1 MVSTDYIIQQT
12 LSLFKKMGIRSVTMD
27 LIAEHLGMSKRTL
40 YEIFPNKDDL
50 VKACLTLALNERK
63 QKSQE
68 IIAKSEHIIETFI
81 LFMQMHINELKQVNP
96 LFLYDLKKYH
106 PEVSCQKTA
115 EFTNTMQENISRF
128 IEMGKEQDLFRS
140 DVDSDILAKLI
151 YEQVN
156 IIQNTDL
163 FPPEKY
169 TASKIFEQATYT
181 FIRGISTEKGLAIID
196 KYHNK
201 HKNNQI

>member
-1 MVSTDYIIQQT
+1 MASTDYIIQQT

-40 YEIFPNKDDL
+40 YELFPNKDDL
-50 VKACLTLALNERK
+50 VKACLNLALNERK

-115 EFTNTMQENISRF
+115 EFTSTMQENISRF
-128 IEMGKEQDLFRS
+128 IEMGKEQELFRA
-140 DVDSDILAKLI
+140 DVDSDIHAKLI

-156 IIQNTDL
+156 IIQNSDI

-169 TASKIFEQATYT
+169 SASKIFEQATFT
-181 FIRGISTEKGLAIID
+181 FIRGISTEKGLTIID
-196 KYHNK
+196 KYYKK
-201 HKNNQI
+201 HKND